1 MGEENKQNME
11 EPAIDETPKD
21 EEQTTETPD
30 TNELITN
37 MFTELM
43 AEMKTIN
50 QTLNNLNPVSEEQP
64 EEEVKP
70 EEEETEDQ
78 PDTLNGT
85 TEPTPEE
92 IAEADRILQED

>member
-1 MGEENKQNME
+1 MEEENKQNME

-37 MFTELM
+37 MFNQLLTEI
-43 AEMKTIN
+43 K
-50 QTLNNLNPVSEEQP
+50 NLNAGLQNTTPVSEEPP
-64 EEEVKP
+64 EEETQ
-70 EEEETEDQ
+70 EEPPKEVVTS
-78 PDTLNGT
+78 
-85 TEPTPEE
+85 EPSPEE